1 MIGIERFCLSSPH
14 TLVLGDSVSGRPWPS
29 VRELGPAPCLL
40 GNWRRMPHPTTQHRC
55 LKQEHPASVSSALID
70 VIDLVPRQD
79 DPEGQQD
86 KHPGNGP
93 PGVPPLRADRRTS
106 ESRLGRRVH
115 FLLVMGCPVHAPL
128 VLGPTAW
135 RRGRMMDRSLSLLL
149 MIDIITGLGRG
160 VDLLRTGLTSHTGG
174 VNKYREEPVR
184 DVLV

>member
-1 MIGIERFCLSSPH
+1 M
-14 TLVLGDSVSGRPWPS
+14 
-29 VRELGPAPCLL
+29 
-40 GNWRRMPHPTTQHRC
+40 
-55 LKQEHPASVSSALID
+55 SSALID

-79 DPEGQQD
+79 DSEGQQD

>member
-1 MIGIERFCLSSPH
+1 MIGIERFCLPSPH

-79 DPEGQQD
+79 DSEGQQD

-115 FLLVMGCPVHAPL
+115 FLLNCREM
-128 VLGPTAW
+128 
-135 RRGRMMDRSLSLLL
+135 REEGRVDNTPQPHTHLNIGLSTCLSL
-149 MIDIITGLGRG
+149 
-160 VDLLRTGLTSHTGG
+160 
-174 VNKYREEPVR
+174 K
-184 DVLV
+184 

>member
-1 MIGIERFCLSSPH
+1 M
-14 TLVLGDSVSGRPWPS
+14 
-29 VRELGPAPCLL
+29 
-40 GNWRRMPHPTTQHRC
+40 
-55 LKQEHPASVSSALID
+55 SSALID

-79 DPEGQQD
+79 DSEGQQD

-149 MIDIITGLGRG
+149 MILISSPASGVVSTSYVLDRRPTRGALTNTVKSLFEMSSCGWFSIVARSSRQAKEVRGYHCGR
-160 VDLLRTGLTSHTGG
+160 RT
-174 VNKYREEPVR
+174 RIPRVR
-184 DVLV
+184 ILFMLYLFEFFELNNLHVVMTMVTL